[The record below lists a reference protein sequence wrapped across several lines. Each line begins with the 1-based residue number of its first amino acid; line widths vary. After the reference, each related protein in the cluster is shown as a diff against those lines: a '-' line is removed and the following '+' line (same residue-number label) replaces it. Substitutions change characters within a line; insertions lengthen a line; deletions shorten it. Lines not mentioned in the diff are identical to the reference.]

1 MSDCIDALDC
11 FVECTIL
18 GDIVDDD
25 ELESITIL
33 CKFIVE
39 EGALGQRADCAAYGV
54 PCF

>member
-1 MSDCIDALDC
+1 VSDRIDTFDR

-25 ELESITIL
+25 QLEPATIL

-39 EGALGQRADCAAYGV
+39 EGALSERPDCAAYGV